1 MTRKEFEE
9 YIEENKLT
17 SIFTRD
23 KDSLY
28 GQDIILTYCDSD
40 KAVYTGAYGCIHD
53 EKGYKLDS
61 RVYGERG
68 DERGCI
74 YSDYFAIEE
83 EAFDELKKIVDS
95 YKGYTIVHSYKD
107 NVNKFMKEIAGKT
120 IEPPFSKWYE
130 TPYDI
135 SFAKL
140 ESLIKEYFPGLS
152 FVYDYD
158 RFYGG
163 QINIIAK
170 EHIKILSVGTSDSK
184 AVYWEFEDRKF
195 IMFNELNGTFC
206 DYKCDE
212 SGIYTLYYNS
222 INLLIKYS
230 YDGSILYSL
239 NRGSFNDDNLL
250 NPKFF
255 STFPVFDEKYSSKK
269 YLGISNG
276 TSTIIFERETGKIVY
291 GVKTEWNK
299 K

>member
-1 MTRKEFEE
+1 MTRKEFEN

-17 SIFTRD
+17 ALFTRD

-53 EKGYKLDS
+53 EKGYMLDS

-74 YSDYFAIEE
+74 YSDYFASEE
-83 EAFDELKKIVDS
+83 KAFDELKKIVDS
-95 YKGYTIVHSYKD
+95 YKGYTIVHSYKE

-130 TPYDI
+130 PVYDI

-239 NRGSFNDDNLL
+239 NRGSFNDDDLL

>member
-1 MTRKEFEE
+1 MTRKEFEK

-17 SIFTRD
+17 ALFTRD

-28 GQDIILTYCDSD
+28 GQDIILTYCDFD

-61 RVYGERG
+61 RVYGE
-68 DERGCI
+68 
-74 YSDYFAIEE
+74 
-83 EAFDELKKIVDS
+83 
-95 YKGYTIVHSYKD
+95 
-107 NVNKFMKEIAGKT
+107 
-120 IEPPFSKWYE
+120 
-130 TPYDI
+130 
-135 SFAKL
+135 
-140 ESLIKEYFPGLS
+140 
-152 FVYDYD
+152 
-158 RFYGG
+158 

-170 EHIKILSVGTSDSK
+170 EHIKILSVGRAYSK

-222 INLLIKYS
+222 IYLLIKYS

-239 NRGSFNDDNLL
+239 NRGSFNDDDLFD
-250 NPKFF
+250 PKFF
-255 STFPVFDEKYSSKK
+255 STFPVFDEKYPNKK

-299 K
+299 V